1 MDVEQAAAGKDLL
14 EMVFFELVHAGAT
27 GDDDR
32 PDVEIVER
40 VGDTVEKHP
49 VVGSDPQP
57 LVGLAGSRLGIAAA
71 QVARWQNRLRADVVE
86 DRLGGQGDLREQTL
100 RAATRKV
107 EYRVAIVIRCADL
120 DGVAN
125 DRHDLVVFDIEQ
137 NRYTLV
143 EVVGG
148 IVDPDANAMF
158 DSGGPDQRFV
168 REFND
173 GEWGGARI
181 IGAAFDDDATLIFD
195 ELGSPIAEAG
205 STTPGLGG
213 SVTVSGSGSVFTINV
228 DAYTGRVTVSRED
241 AEE

>member
-1 MDVEQAAAGKDLL
+1 MFVGTRVRKPSLAPAYTLVEILVVVAFLGVAAALVIPQVSSAHVLRVQAA
-14 EMVFFELVHAGAT
+14 V
-27 GDDDR
+27 R
-32 PDVEIVER
+32 
-40 VGDTVEKHP
+40 TV
-49 VVGSDPQP
+49 VADITLAQSDA
-57 LVGLAGSRLGIAAA
+57 LAM
-71 QVARWQNRLRADVVE
+71 QEARA
-86 DRLGGQGDLREQTL
+86 
-100 RAATRKV
+100 
-107 EYRVAIVIRCADL
+107 
-120 DGVAN
+120 
-125 DRHDLVVFDIEQ
+125 VVFDIEQ